1 MAMPKGMM
9 RRNTG
14 GRFTHLDGLTD
25 KQAAF
30 VAAYVENG
38 CRGAAAAEAAGCAH
52 PRADA
57 WRMMQKPAVRQAIA
71 EAVRTRMS
79 GLAHRATSLIEMY
92 LQAWEA
98 AIEKDPSQALRLDIK
113 ELRALLATVADKLLP
128 PPANE
133 AERAPGAGSGESI
146 EELEARLAEIK
157 RLRAEAALL
166 IDGDEVEPD

>member
-52 PRADA
+52 PRVDA

-113 ELRALLATVADKLLP
+113 ELRSLLASAADKLLP
-128 PPANE
+128 PPR
-133 AERAPGAGSGESI
+133 AEEVPVQQQEETI
-146 EELEARLAEIK
+146 EELEAKVA
-157 RLRAEAALL
+157 RLRLIASDAARLVEA
-166 IDGDEVEPD
+166 GEVEP